1 MTHRQRI
8 EQYIAEGRTV
18 SGAKGDST
26 AQSTEQSQSNFSKQ
40 LQQSFAAN
48 NASQQ
53 NQLNFLNAK
62 LQSTLNNPQGFSPA
76 TLAAM
81 RAQSNDAVAAQT
93 QNSERAA
100 NTFETRG
107 GSGLPSGVN
116 AQINAE
122 IAQQAGQ
129 EGNAAQQNITEEN
142 AALQNQNY
150 NTALGAEENVAQLEN
165 PEGMSGAANQAGGEV
180 ANLSEAN
187 TQASGPTF
195 GSILGNTLGT
205 VGSVAVGKAMGH

>member
-18 SGAKGDST
+18 SGAKGDAT
-26 AQSTEQSQSNFSKQ
+26 DTSTEKSTSEFAQQ
-40 LQQSFAAN
+40 LQQAFAAN
-48 NASQQ
+48 NASQS
-53 NQLNFLNAK
+53 NDFAFLNK
-62 LQSTLNNPQGFSPA
+62 KIQTTLNNPQGFSPA

-81 RAQSNDAVAAQT
+81 RAQANDAVASQT

-129 EGNAAQQNITEEN
+129 EGNQAQANITEEN
-142 AALQNQNY
+142 AALENQNY

-165 PEGMSGAANQAGGEV
+165 PEGMAGESNHASGEV
-180 ANLSEAN
+180 ASLAN
-187 TQASGPTF
+187 AETAASGPTF
-195 GSILGNTLGT
+195 GSILGNTIGT